1 LRVKTEPESVH
12 IGSSLQK
19 RILKV
24 LSGFE
29 SNSANLIPTL
39 QALQYTIGYLPK
51 EAIVAA
57 AEKLGVPV
65 SHAYGV
71 ATFYHQFRLKPAG
84 RHQVYLCFGTACHV
98 KGASSVFNAFL
109 KVAGMSEGEATSKDG
124 RFTLN
129 KVRCLGACS
138 MAPIVKIDSNIYGRM
153 NPSDIRKV
161 SSKYR

>member
-1 LRVKTEPESVH
+1 MKTEPESDDFD
-12 IGSSLQK
+12 SRLQK
-19 RILKV
+19 RISEV
-24 LSGFE
+24 LLGFE
-29 SNSANLIPTL
+29 NKPANLIPTL
-39 QALQYTIGYLPK
+39 QALQYTIGYLPN

-71 ATFYHQFRLKPAG
+71 ATFYHQFRLKPGG

-98 KGASSVFNAFL
+98 KGAASVFSAFL

-124 RFTLN
+124 RFTFN

-138 MAPIVKIDSNIYGRM
+138 MAPIVKVDDNIYGKM
-153 NPSDIRKV
+153 NSSDIRKV
-161 SSKYR
+161 VSKYR